1 MDFCSLKLSCVLH
14 VLIHVVQH
22 FISEDILDD
31 ECDDSEVVPSQISL
45 KTMQI
50 AEKLVQYFS
59 EQREIFLSVSVAF
72 S

>member
-1 MDFCSLKLSCVLH
+1 MFTISHGCDH
-14 VLIHVVQH
+14 VLNWIDNDHACSVEYRLPRK
-22 FISEDILDD
+22 S
-31 ECDDSEVVPSQISL
+31 
-45 KTMQI
+45 TI